1 MIGKKLDCII
11 VDDEPLALDILEN
24 FISKNKN
31 LNLVGRCRNAIEAKE
46 FLTAKKIDLMFLDI
60 NMPEISGLTF
70 IKSLDEKPAFIFTT
84 AYSEYA
90 LDGFELDA
98 LDFLLKPIS
107 EDRFNKS
114 LQKALEYASFQ
125 NSDEISET
133 NLENDFFYIKVN
145 NQMTKVFYDEISH
158 IEAFAD
164 YIKIFLGAKKLVTLQ
179 TMKNMENKLPQNK
192 FIRIHRSYIV
202 NQKKVTV
209 YNSSNCQIGDLQF
222 PVGKSYKENFLETM
236 KSQVTL

>member
-1 MIGKKLDCII
+1 MTTKKLDCII
-11 VDDEPLALDILEN
+11 VDDEPLALDILET
-24 FISKNKN
+24 FIKKNEN

-46 FLTAKKIDLMFLDI
+46 LLAVKKIDLMFLDI

-70 IKSLDEKPAFIFTT
+70 IKSLSEKPAFIFTT

-107 EDRFNKS
+107 EERFNKS
-114 LQKALEYASFQ
+114 VQKALEYASFQ
-125 NSDEISET
+125 NSDEVSES
-133 NLENDFFYIKVN
+133 NLENEFIYIKVN

-164 YIKIFLGAKKLVTLQ
+164 YVKIFLNDKKLVTLQ
-179 TMKNMENKLPQNK
+179 TMKNMENKLPTDK
-192 FIRIHRSYIV
+192 FIRIHRSFIV
-202 NQKKVTV
+202 NQNRVTS
-209 YNSSNCQIGDLQF
+209 YNSGNCNIGDLQF
-222 PVGKSYKENFLETM
+222 PIGKSYKDNFLETM
-236 KSQVTL
+236 KSKMTL